1 MKKQGKKLTAV
12 LLAVS
17 MMAVMAAGCG
27 TAVTEEPTD
36 TQEVSEDVTEN
47 TEDKADEADTEEKS
61 DEEAVVVQIGA
72 MSGPTSMGLVKLM
85 KDAENGETSNN
96 YEFAD
101 LAADASAFVA
111 PLANGELDIAAVPS
125 NLASV
130 LYNNTDG
137 GIQILAINNLCVL
150 NIVERGDSIQSM
162 ADLNGKTIYATGE
175 GATPEYTL
183 RYLLKENGIS
193 PDTDVEIQW
202 CSDTT
207 EILSYV
213 TNDEEAI
220 AMLPQPFVTA
230 ALSQVEDLRVAID
243 LNDEWAALDNG
254 CEQITGVIVV
264 RKEFAEQHPDVVE
277 TFLSE
282 YEASM
287 KYTAEDAVGAAEL
300 IEQYGIVAKAA
311 IAEKAL
317 PGCHLNFEAGSEMKT
332 SMEGFLQILYDENP
346 ASIGGSMPGE
356 DFYYG
361 I

>member
-1 MKKQGKKLTAV
+1 MKKQGKKLAAL
-12 LLAVS
+12 LLAAA
-17 MMAVMAAGCG
+17 MMAAMAAGCG
-27 TAVTEEPTD
+27 TAETEEPTD
-36 TQEVSEDVTEN
+36 TQEV
-47 TEDKADEADTEEKS
+47 TEDLTEDTEEAAGDADTEEKS
-61 DEEAVVVQIGA
+61 DEEAVVVRVGG

-85 KDAENGETSNN
+85 NDAEHGETANE

-101 LAADASAFVA
+101 LSTEASAFVA
-111 PLANGELDIAAVPS
+111 PLSTGELDIAAVPS

-137 GIQILAINNLCVL
+137 GIQVLAINNLCVL
-150 NIVERGDSIQSM
+150 SIVERGESIQSM
-162 ADLNGKTIYATGE
+162 TDLKGKTIYATGE

-183 RYLLKENGIS
+183 RYLLKENGIN
-193 PDTDVEIQW
+193 PDADVEIQW

-220 AMLPQPFVTA
+220 AMLPQPFVTV
-230 ALSQVEDLRVAID
+230 ALSQVEDLRIAID
-243 LNDEWAALDNG
+243 LNDAWTALENG

-264 RKEFAEQHPDVVE
+264 RKEFAEQYPDAVD

-287 KYTAEDAVGAAEL
+287 KYTAEDAAGAAEL

-311 IAEKAL
+311 VAEKAL
-317 PGCHLNFEAGSEMKT
+317 PGCHLNFEAGNEMKT
-332 SMEGFLQILYDENP
+332 SLEGFLQILYDENP

-361 I
+361 V

>member
-1 MKKQGKKLTAV
+1 MRKQGKKLAAL

-17 MMAVMAAGCG
+17 MMAVTAAGCG
-27 TAVTEEPTD
+27 TAA
-36 TQEVSEDVTEN
+36 TQEPESTQEMTEDLAEN
-47 TEDKADEADTEEKS
+47 TENSTEDADTEEKS
-61 DEEAVVVQIGA
+61 DEEAVVVRIGG

-85 KDAENGETSNN
+85 NDAENGETANT

-101 LAADASAFVA
+101 LSAEASAFVA
-111 PLANGELDIAAVPS
+111 PLSSGELDIAAVPS

-137 GIQILAINNLCVL
+137 GIQVLAINNLCVL
-150 NIVERGDSIQSM
+150 SIVERGDSIQSM
-162 ADLNGKTIYATGE
+162 ADLNGKTIYATGQ

-183 RYLLKENGIS
+183 RYLLKENGVD
-193 PDTDVEIQW
+193 PDADVDIQW

-213 TNDEEAI
+213 INDEEAI
-220 AMLPQPFVTA
+220 AMLPQPFVTV

-243 LNDEWAALDNG
+243 LNDEWTALDNG

-264 RKEFAEQHPDVVE
+264 RKEFAEQYPDAVD

-287 KYTAEDAVGAAEL
+287 KYTAEDAAGAAEL
-300 IEQYGIVAKAA
+300 IEKYGIVAKAA

-332 SMEGFLQILYDENP
+332 SMEGFLQILYDANP